1 MLQIFNIN
9 FLNADYF
16 DHFLII
22 SLTLQPQGALR
33 YYILAV
39 YDANTSEI
47 LTLAE
52 LKRVNSNKFEFLSWE
67 IIEV

>member
-22 SLTLQPQGALR
+22 SLTLQPQGALKN
-33 YYILAV
+33 YILAV

-47 LTLAE
+47 STLAE
-52 LKRVNSNKFEFLSWE
+52 LKRVN
-67 IIEV
+67 